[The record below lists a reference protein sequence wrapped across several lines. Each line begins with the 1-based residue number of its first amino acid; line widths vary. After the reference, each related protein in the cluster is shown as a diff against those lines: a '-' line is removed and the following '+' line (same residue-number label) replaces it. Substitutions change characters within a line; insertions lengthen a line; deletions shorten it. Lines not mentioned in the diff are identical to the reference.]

1 MTEARVFLTHHG
13 RPRGM
18 IPGFARTAQGTG
30 RAYLHRFW
38 PSCQFVAAI
47 QGCTVTL
54 PNPKIPVQSRFS
66 QEQGGTMDEL
76 ANQWYQAG
84 SLLMQAGFLIAGVW
98 AMRAILR
105 NMRAS
110 QEQMGALLKLTVSGG
125 ANGEESLRTAAR
137 PTPYLLDGWP
147 EAASNPARSIATP
160 QSEGRPRKSSWSGMS
175 AWLQAPMV
183 SPGVSPWRKAVR
195 WLQAPAGS

>member
-1 MTEARVFLTHHG
+1 MPV
-13 RPRGM
+13 RP
-18 IPGFARTAQGTG
+18 A

-38 PSCQFVAAI
+38 SLCQFLSAIRSCRVASTQPENSSA
-47 QGCTVTL
+47 VYA
-54 PNPKIPVQSRFS
+54 SY

-76 ANQWYQAG
+76 ANRWYQTG
-84 SLLMQAGFLIAGVW
+84 SLLLQAGFLIAAVW
-98 AMRAILR
+98 SVRAILQ

-125 ANGEESLRTAAR
+125 ASGEESLRTAR

-147 EAASNPARSIATP
+147 EGASNTASAIATA
-160 QSEGRPRKSSWSGMS
+160 QGDGRPRKRPWLGMS

-183 SPGVSPWRKAVR
+183 SSGISPWRRAVR